1 MEMSAQV
8 LWVSANSKL
17 PYPFCLADV
26 LIVGL
31 KRIIC
36 IDIHDNFYSFET
48 CLNHILGTLC
58 NIIY

>member
-1 MEMSAQV
+1 MSAQV

-17 PYPFCLADV
+17 PYPLCLADV

-31 KRIIC
+31 KRNIC

-48 CLNHILGTLC
+48 CLNQYSWHTL
-58 NIIY
+58 